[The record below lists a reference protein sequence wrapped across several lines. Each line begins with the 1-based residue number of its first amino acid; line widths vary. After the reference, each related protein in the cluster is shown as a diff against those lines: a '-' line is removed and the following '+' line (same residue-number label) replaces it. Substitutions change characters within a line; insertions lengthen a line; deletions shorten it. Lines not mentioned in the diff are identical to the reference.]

1 MQPEPEPEP
10 QPEPQPQPEP
20 ELCVLA
26 VWAQRQGLALP
37 APGTS
42 SGHGVSFT
50 GVLLRKRVT
59 SANVAFLSCS
69 GSPDGHDTTG
79 AAQLVLRTADL
90 KQQARS
96 VAKNLNLDCTLN
108 ADGVLYCT
116 KHGQLSVLVH
126 RVSSSLTPAIG
137 ATDRAPPTVFP
148 TTVVP
153 LCRAFAR
160 TGVCLNHGRGRCR
173 FSHALPTPAERR
185 AAAAATAKSKS
196 HLEAE
201 AHPDDPW
208 SDEQKACKPHRAK
221 VFATWL
227 VETFALSS
235 GSRVLDVAGGKG
247 DVSIEL
253 AHHGV
258 ACTVV
263 EPNLRPSAKRRGA
276 TGAGARAN
284 AAPVVQWREATFAG
298 DETDLPPHDLI
309 VGLHPDQATEPI
321 VDAAL
326 RTGVPFAIVPCC
338 VFASERPRTLR
349 TEGGRDMP
357 VVAYGEFV
365 EYLQQ
370 KATAAGRSCRLAFL
384 PLRGKNRVLYAHAS

>member
-1 MQPEPEPEP
+1 MGTEPEPEPEP
-10 QPEPQPQPEP
+10 
-20 ELCVLA
+20 CVLA
-26 VWAQRQGLALP
+26 ALAQRQGLALP
-37 APGTS
+37 APGTGS
-42 SGHGVSFT
+42 AAAVSFT

-59 SANVAFLSCS
+59 SANTAFLSCR
-69 GSPDGHDTTG
+69 GSPDGHDTAG
-79 AAQLVLRTADL
+79 AAQLVLRTPEL

-96 VAKNLNLDCTLN
+96 VAKNLPLDCTLN
-108 ADGVLYCT
+108 ADGVLYRT
-116 KHGQLSVLVH
+116 KHGQVSVLVH
-126 RVSSSLTPAIG
+126 RVSGALGAGLG
-137 ATDRAPPTVFP
+137 ATDRSPPAVVP

-160 TGVCLNHGRGRCR
+160 TGVCLNYGRGKCR
-173 FSHALPTPAERR
+173 FSHAPPTPTEAR
-185 AAAAATAKSKS
+185 AAAAAVAKSKS

-208 SDEQKACKPHRAK
+208 SDDQKACKPHRAK

-253 AHHGV
+253 AQHGV

-263 EPNLRPSAKRRGA
+263 EPNLRQPAKRRA
-276 TGAGARAN
+276 AMGAGACAQ
-284 AAPVVQWREATFAG
+284 AAPAVQWREAMFVG
-298 DETDLPPHDLI
+298 DETDLPAHDLI
-309 VGLHPDQATEPI
+309 IGLHPDQATEPI

-326 RTGVPFAIVPCC
+326 RTGMPFAVVPCC
-338 VFASERPRTLR
+338 VFASECPRTLR

-357 VVAYGEFV
+357 VVAYGAFV

-370 KATAAGRSCRLAFL
+370 KATVAGRFCNLAFL
-384 PLRGKNRVLYAHAS
+384 PVRGKNRVLYAHAP